1 MIRPLRERDRR
12 GADPRLSVV
21 LPVLDGGDGLGRL
34 LAALAEQQLR
44 GGWELIAVDSG
55 SRDGS
60 LERLLASPAR
70 VFVTPRQRFNH
81 GATRNAAI
89 SHARAP
95 FAVLLTQDAVPASP
109 GFLEEL
115 VSPLELDPRLAGA
128 YARQCAPPGAD
139 PLVVAALARWTPP
152 GGDLRQAA
160 LASREMA
167 SLPPLERARRC
178 RFDNVASC
186 IRRSTWRRIPF
197 PDLPFGED
205 AAWARRVL
213 LAGHDLLYRGS
224 TAVVHAHTG
233 GPLEAFRR
241 DQAAHAMLA
250 SEFGLRTV
258 PGLAAGAAGWV
269 AGWGSDLRDLRATG
283 AEGSTLVRGLLR
295 GSVRR
300 LGAVAGQYVGG
311 RRGRPSPVSAPKR
324 AAARRT

>member
-12 GADPRLSVV
+12 GANPRLSVV

-60 LERLLASPAR
+60 LERLLGSPAR
-70 VFVTPRQRFNH
+70 IFVTPRQRFNH

-89 SHARAP
+89 AHSRAP
-95 FAVLLTQDAVPASP
+95 YTVLLSQDAVPASP

-115 VSPLELDPRLAGA
+115 VGPLELDPRLAGS

-152 GGDLRQAA
+152 GGDRRQAA
-160 LASREMA
+160 LVSRELE
-167 SLPPLERARRC
+167 SLPPPERARRC

-186 IRRSTWRRIPF
+186 VRRSTWRRIPF

-205 AAWARRVL
+205 AAWARRAL
-213 LAGHDLLYRGS
+213 QAGHDLLYRGG
-224 TAVVHAHTG
+224 TVVVHAHAG

-241 DQAAHAMLA
+241 DRAAHAMLA

-258 PGLAAGAAGWV
+258 PGLVPGIAGWLT
-269 AGWGSDLRDLRATG
+269 GWGSDLRDLRATG
-283 AEGSTLVRGLLR
+283 AGGPALVRGLLR

-300 LGAVAGQYVGG
+300 LGSVAGQYAGG
-311 RRGRPSPVSAPKR
+311 RRGQG
-324 AAARRT
+324 